1 MKRVLLLCAA
11 AGLVAGCGGTMREW
25 QRQPMPSHDRQR
37 VFEAARA
44 VLESHFEIAD
54 ANFVRGT
61 IETRPQVFDRPR
73 GGTLADLRGA
83 GGRWRR
89 IVSFRMERE
98 GLTVVAEVAV
108 RLQRE
113 ATEAALAM
121 AEQHRTAPEDEFPA
135 LPPTEAAVGR
145 GDRAVWMDVGW
156 DAALARELLSAIAE
170 RVQGLERAAEVPVGG
185 QSPAEAAEEVRR
197 LDAQRRR

>member
-1 MKRVLLLCAA
+1 
-11 AGLVAGCGGTMREW
+11 MREW

-44 VLESHFEIAD
+44 VLESHFKIAD

-61 IETRPQVFDRPR
+61 IETRPQVFERPR
-73 GGTLADLRGA
+73 RGTLADLRGA

-113 ATEAALAM
+113 ATEAAVAM
-121 AEQHRTAPEDEFPA
+121 AEQHRTAPEDELPA
-135 LPPTEAAVGR
+135 SPPGAGTAGSR
-145 GDRAVWMDVGW
+145 GDQAVWMDVGW

-170 RVQGLERAAEVPVGG
+170 RVRGLERAAEVPTGG